1 MKKRIY
7 LVLTTIMSLFL
18 FCNEVKAFYMYLECD
33 YTQECKDDKQG
44 ALQQGTFTRWC
55 LPQYDLL
62 LPLTDKNGNL
72 NFYATGMFEEIDD
85 YKYKIYSLDNDYGNN
100 GCWLV
105 ENTDDTCSK
114 AETYDYGPHNIFNLG
129 VCPSGLLNN
138 EGAFLMFDFTELV
151 PYGQNGKVVSKSEIT
166 ETKYTIY
173 SFRDES
179 GNKTIIAEGY
189 NDEGKYC
196 YAGPNMKE
204 NIFFNMSRM
213 SDEISGYSYL
223 KAIKYKEDYW
233 KVHTNF
239 ETRII
244 AADYEESISM
254 NGMNVC
260 AGLSEEQCKKQHD
273 YEVIIDS
280 EDSNNNIKSAV
291 ESWYKEV
298 ENSEELKKLTELLD
312 KDDFVQTATK
322 FNSAMKNG
330 KKYTF
335 SSNYTIEQFI
345 NDLNDA
351 YIVINSAYGED
362 KVIKDC
368 VTGKGTSPS
377 SSIVSCIYKNNL
389 NISQIADIA
398 EKDDKEHH
406 VNIGHIVTAIKRDV
420 QEELESYL
428 NKNNRPINI
437 LNVTESILDY
447 MEVFYTSVAYLDKNS
462 SDYPLNSLQ
471 VSKIESLK
479 KDYQKFV
486 DENELGFYPV
496 VDCESLLGEQLIE
509 KINDYL
515 NIFKIAIPIL
525 LIGFS
530 ILDFTKAIF
539 ASDEEK
545 IKKTK
550 DIFIKRIF
558 ISILIFLSPLLVN
571 LILNIANRVWSF
583 ISPNA
588 CGLFK

>member
-1 MKKRIY
+1 MKKGIY
-7 LVLTTIMSLFL
+7 LVLTILISLFV
-18 FCNEVKAFYMYLECD
+18 FSNKVEAIHMYLECEYNSD
-33 YTQECKDDKQG
+33 CYEHEYHPLGREC
-44 ALQQGTFTRWC
+44 LTNLT
-55 LPQYDLL
+55 YYV
-62 LPLTDKNGNL
+62 PLTDKNGNVS
-72 NFYATGMFEEIDD
+72 
-85 YKYKIYSLDNDYGNN
+85 IYSLKNRDIAVTNDDYYKLDD
-100 GCWLV
+100 CWF
-105 ENTDDTCSK
+105 EKYANKECSSK
-114 AETYDYGPHNIFNLG
+114 KTPKLDYKPSSILHDGL
-129 VCPSGLLNN
+129 CPSGVLDNA
-138 EGAFLMFDFTELV
+138 G
-151 PYGQNGKVVSKSEIT
+151 GKIVTPFGIGGRVLSKSEPLS
-166 ETKYTIY
+166 ETKYVIY
-173 SFRDES
+173 SFLDKNGEQRL
-179 GNKTIIAEGY
+179 IAEGY
-189 NDEGKYC
+189 TEQGKYC
-196 YAGPNMKE
+196 FASSKLTRNFLTTGLWSELDAVELY
-204 NIFFNMSRM
+204 IY
-213 SDEISGYSYL
+213 D
-223 KAIKYKEDYW
+223 KAHKMGIEFW

-239 ETRII
+239 N
-244 AADYEESISM
+244 ALMISTE
-254 NGMNVC
+254 NYNLSLDEINVC
-260 AGLSEEQCKKQHD
+260 VGMSQTDCAKSVKDGGHD
-273 YEVIIDS
+273 YKVIIDS
-280 EDSNNNIKSAV
+280 EDSNGNIKNAV